1 MQIQVVSP
9 EHCRDGV
16 VQNWIKDAGTM
27 LVVSPDGIVFFK
39 KNDEI
44 IINEFENY
52 SNRYDFLDNS
62 IKKGY
67 YFNCLFE
74 YNKPYLV
81 FRGGK
86 ANTILKM
93 FLKDGERTLCYT
105 DSIMH
110 SLGIGAETKDEEIE
124 LTREEIESRF
134 NKDAYD
140 FMCLFFDN
148 TNPIYIHSNNSN
160 INFGNGFN
168 FSDEEI
174 ISRDLIERQI
184 KQELANSFRTDDKK
198 LTEELK
204 TRPIEEIKDLKL
216 YSSTIFNKYA
226 YLLLTAKDGVFSLI
240 WFNIVF
246 VEKDRFRLTYS
257 VVPIN
262 IPTKDEIINYARNH
276 EIEMMPDMTEEE
288 FYFRN
293 DEDKLI
299 FGVLKM
305 LDASQQII
313 TGRNQ
318 SIEEPKK
325 GKSRGRIPKWLRD
338 LRRKNSNN

>member
-1 MQIQVVSP
+1 MIKAIDAKYCKGGLIQNWNKD
-9 EHCRDGV
+9 DGV
-16 VQNWIKDAGTM
+16 M
-27 LVVSPDGIVFFK
+27 LIVSPDGIVFFK

-124 LTREEIESRF
+124 LTREEIEARF

-148 TNPIYIHSNNSN
+148 TNPIYIHSNKSN
-160 INFGNGFN
+160 INFGDGFN
-168 FSDEEI
+168 FSDEKI
-174 ISRDLIERQI
+174 IESNFEKRNFELTLIDDIDQILNPDSKRPTEKIER
-184 KQELANSFRTDDKK
+184 RTID
-198 LTEELK
+198 
-204 TRPIEEIKDLKL
+204 EIKDLKL
-216 YSSTIFNKYA
+216 YSSTIFNKYVH
-226 YLLLTAKDGVFSLI
+226 LLLTVKDGVFNLM

-276 EIEMMPDMTEEE
+276 EIEMMPDMPEEAFHFRNEEE
-288 FYFRN
+288 
-293 DEDKLI
+293 KLL
-299 FGVLKM
+299 FGVHKM
-305 LDASQQII
+305 LDASPQII

-318 SIEEPKK
+318 SIEESKK
-325 GKSRGRIPKWLRD
+325 DKSRGRIPKWLRD
-338 LRRKNSNN
+338 LRRKK